1 MSLDYFSYFVKFCI
15 VFHTAEL
22 QSAIVKAMDRHAN
35 TVVAGL
41 EKALAQSQADA
52 MALSKAGEQKEA
64 EIKEMVERN
73 QALSDERH
81 KLKAL
86 IEERDR
92 EIEKLNAEISRNR
105 AEMKNIRSDRDQAVE
120 AKAKAQQD
128 AAVAGAKLDA
138 ANERLEDWKVIVQDL
153 KTQLSATNL
162 QEGKAA
168 DTELTAYFQQDIEAE
183 DLSERKKAPGA
194 I

>member
-1 MSLDYFSYFVKFCI
+1 
-15 VFHTAEL
+15 
-22 QSAIVKAMDRHAN
+22 MDRHAN

-92 EIEKLNAEISRNR
+92 EIEKLNAEICRNR

-183 DLSERKKAPGA
+183 DLSE
-194 I
+194 

>member
-1 MSLDYFSYFVKFCI
+1 
-15 VFHTAEL
+15 
-22 QSAIVKAMDRHAN
+22 
-35 TVVAGL
+35 
-41 EKALAQSQADA
+41 
-52 MALSKAGEQKEA
+52 
-64 EIKEMVERN
+64 
-73 QALSDERH
+73 
-81 KLKAL
+81 
-86 IEERDR
+86 
-92 EIEKLNAEISRNR
+92 
-105 AEMKNIRSDRDQAVE
+105 MKNIRSDRDQAVE

-183 DLSERKKAPGA
+183 DLSG
-194 I
+194 